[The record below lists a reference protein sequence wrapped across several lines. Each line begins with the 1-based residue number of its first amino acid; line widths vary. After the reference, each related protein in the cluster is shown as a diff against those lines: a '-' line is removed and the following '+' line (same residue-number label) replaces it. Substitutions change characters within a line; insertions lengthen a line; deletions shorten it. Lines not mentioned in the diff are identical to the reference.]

1 MASNNRRQVAVF
13 GSTGSIGRATLDV
26 LSGLK
31 DRLQL
36 HAISAHLQLDL
47 LSEQQRQHAP
57 CLAIATDPATAT
69 RLGWMEGPQRE
80 LRRVGE
86 DAMMEVA
93 RHPDVDIVVAGIVGM
108 AGLMSCLVAAESGK
122 RLALA
127 NKEALVVAGPLLTR
141 LVEERG
147 GELLPIDSEHSAI
160 FQALHAGRGKEQVR
174 RLILTASGGSL
185 RDWPIDRLA
194 DATAEDALRHPNWQ
208 MGKKITVDSATM
220 MNKALEVI
228 EARWLFGIAPEN
240 IAVVIHPQSI
250 IHSMVEFVDGSVV
263 AQLSPPDM
271 RLPIQLA
278 LTYPDRFACPAA
290 AFDWSTSLSLDWRP
304 LDPQRYPALEL
315 GYEVAR
321 RGGTTGVVLNAANE
335 VAVEQ
340 FLAGRITFPR
350 IVEACRK
357 ALDHHHYDP
366 NPSLEELI
374 RLDRWARQ
382 EVLDWTQRQCSSD
395 R

>member
-1 MASNNRRQVAVF
+1 MASNNLRQVAVF

-31 DRLQL
+31 DRLHL

-57 CLAIATDPATAT
+57 CLAIATDPATAA
-69 RLGWMEGPQRE
+69 RWGWMEGPH
-80 LRRVGE
+80 RRVGE
-86 DAMMEVA
+86 EAMLDVA
-93 RHPDVDIVVAGIVGM
+93 SHPDVDIVVAGIVGM
-108 AGLMSCLVAAESGK
+108 AGLMSSLVAAESGK

-141 LVEERG
+141 AVESRG

-194 DATAEDALRHPNWQ
+194 TATAEDALRHPNWQ

-228 EARWLFGIAPEN
+228 EARWLFGIPPEN

-263 AQLSPPDM
+263 AQMSPPDM

-290 AFDWSTSLSLDWRP
+290 AFDWSNSLSLDWRP

-340 FLAGRITFPR
+340 FLDGKITFPR

-357 ALDHHHYDP
+357 TLDHHHYDP

-382 EVLDWTQRQCSSD
+382 EVLDWTQWQCSSD

>member
-108 AGLMSCLVAAESGK
+108 AGLMSCMVAAESGT

-127 NKEALVVAGPLLTR
+127 NK
-141 LVEERG
+141 
-147 GELLPIDSEHSAI
+147 
-160 FQALHAGRGKEQVR
+160 
-174 RLILTASGGSL
+174 
-185 RDWPIDRLA
+185 
-194 DATAEDALRHPNWQ
+194 
-208 MGKKITVDSATM
+208 
-220 MNKALEVI
+220 
-228 EARWLFGIAPEN
+228 
-240 IAVVIHPQSI
+240 
-250 IHSMVEFVDGSVV
+250 
-263 AQLSPPDM
+263 
-271 RLPIQLA
+271 
-278 LTYPDRFACPAA
+278 
-290 AFDWSTSLSLDWRP
+290 
-304 LDPQRYPALEL
+304 
-315 GYEVAR
+315 
-321 RGGTTGVVLNAANE
+321 
-335 VAVEQ
+335 
-340 FLAGRITFPR
+340 
-350 IVEACRK
+350 
-357 ALDHHHYDP
+357 
-366 NPSLEELI
+366 
-374 RLDRWARQ
+374 
-382 EVLDWTQRQCSSD
+382 
-395 R
+395 